1 MSDTVA
7 WISGVVAAVLMLAML
22 VAGPATCTVLTQREI
37 TKQVQV
43 ACGGDLSHDAARS
56 AACVLALRK
65 RASDTQ

>member
-1 MSDTVA
+1 MNDTVT
-7 WISGVVAAVLMLAML
+7 WISGAIAAVMIFAML

-43 ACGGDLSHDAARS
+43 ACGGDLKDDAARS

-65 RASDTQ
+65 RASDGR